1 MPNRKNPTQKSRRS
15 NGVAKKSK
23 RARRPSNQ
31 RRQGSGSEPGNG
43 MGNTRSENA

>member
-23 RARRPSNQ
+23 RARRPSSHN
-31 RRQGSGSEPGNG
+31 RRGSESQAGNG
-43 MGNTRSENA
+43 MGNNRSENA